1 MDINN
6 EEQNEI
12 EIDLR
17 ELFFSYKKILVYC
30 RCIDFS
36 WRFRCCILFME
47 N

>member
-17 ELFFSYKKILVYC
+17 ELFLKQLHKMQL
-30 RCIDFS
+30 
-36 WRFRCCILFME
+36 L
-47 N
+47 